1 MVVPPHFAPQVL
13 IISSKKSHGFVGE
26 THHFRNPPPLLY
38 QYLNRVTL
46 AESLG
51 ISSNVDVTCDKSKSG
66 GPKWPKNG
74 PSIRPRYNKS
84 HSLGKSKAN
93 FTSFIYLLYNLYT
106 YHLSLEL
113 ELCPLFHLHEISP
126 WLFACYHDC
135 RSWCQ
140 DPNANSSGHGH
151 ACVEAYCFFSCKQN
165 GRMWQPMVSWWLS
178 IIPPST
184 NRITHIITAACNLSW
199 DISLSAGFFCWPTT
213 TWNTNE

>member
-1 MVVPPHFAPQVL
+1 MVDQRAKEWALYSTKIQQ
-13 IISSKKSHGFVGE
+13 K
-26 THHFRNPPPLLY
+26 PL
-38 QYLNRVTL
+38 
-46 AESLG
+46 A
-51 ISSNVDVTCDKSKSG
+51 
-66 GPKWPKNG
+66 
-74 PSIRPRYNKS
+74 
-84 HSLGKSKAN
+84 GKSKAKI
-93 FTSFIYLLYNLYT
+93 TSFIYLLYNLYT

-151 ACVEAYCFFSCKQN
+151 ACVEAYCCFSCKQN

-184 NRITHIITAACNLSW
+184 NRITLTYS
-199 DISLSAGFFCWPTT
+199 SLQSELRYFLLTRGFFLTHHNLEC
-213 TWNTNE
+213 